1 MIPTRPLDDNKGR
14 AMAPSQA
21 KTLDVIT
28 IGRSSVDLYGA
39 QIGGR
44 LEDMGSFQKYIGGS
58 PTNMAAG
65 TARLGL
71 KSALITRVGD
81 EHMGRFIREELAKE
95 GVDVR
100 GVKTDPQRLTALV
113 LLGIR
118 DDKQFPLIFYR
129 ENCADMAL
137 CEDDIEESFIEQ
149 ARSVVATGT
158 HLSHPRTEAAVLKA
172 LTLARKHGLQTAL
185 DIDYRPN
192 LWGLAGH
199 GDGESRFIESAAV
212 TAKLQATL
220 HLFDLI
226 VGTEE
231 EFHIAGG
238 TTDTIDALRAV
249 RAVSNATLVCKRGPM
264 GAAAFTGAIPDSLD
278 DGQTGPGFPIEVFN
292 VLGAGDGF
300 MSGLIKG
307 WLDGEPWPTALKYAN
322 ACGAFAVS
330 RHGCT
335 PAYPSWEE
343 LQFFLARGVVQK
355 ALRKDPA
362 LEQIHWATNRHHDRQ
377 AMRVFAFDHRL
388 QLEAMEGATPAK
400 IGAFKQ
406 LCLQAALQVA
416 DGKPGYGILCDS
428 RLGRDA
434 LFQAAGTGLWIG
446 RPVEW
451 PGSRPL
457 TLEPELG
464 PDFGGLQEWP
474 LEHVVKVLCFY
485 HPDDTPETKAHQE
498 DTVRRLFHACRRNR
512 LEMLLEIIPSK
523 VAPTDDQTSA
533 AIIQRFYDL
542 GIYPDWWKLEPFAT
556 DAAWQ
561 NACAAITRNDPH
573 VRGIV
578 VLGLDA
584 SEQDLAASLQLA
596 ARHSLVKGFAIGRTI
611 FGDAARGWFKGD
623 LTDAAAVA
631 MMSDRYARLAATW
644 DAARLEGARA

>member
-1 MIPTRPLDDNKGR
+1 M
-14 AMAPSQA
+14 

-39 QIGGR
+39 QVGGR
-44 LEDMGSFQKYIGGS
+44 LEDMSSFQKYIGGS

-81 EHMGRFIREELAKE
+81 EHMGRFILEELARE

-100 GVKTDPQRLTALV
+100 GVKTDRERLTALV

-118 DDKQFPLIFYR
+118 DEKQFPLIFYR

-137 CEDDIEESFIEQ
+137 CEDDIDPGFIAE

-158 HLSHPRTEAAVLKA
+158 HLSNPRTAAAVLKA
-172 LTLARKHGLQTAL
+172 LNLARQNGARTAL

-199 GDGESRFIESAAV
+199 GDGESRFIESAQV

-238 TTDTIDALRAV
+238 TTNTMAALRAV
-249 RAVSNATLVCKRGPM
+249 RAVSAATLVCKRGPM
-264 GAAAFTGAIPDSLD
+264 GAAAFTGAIPATLD
-278 DGQTGPGFPIEVFN
+278 DGEAGPGFPIEVFN

-300 MSGLIKG
+300 MSGLIRG
-307 WLDGEPWPTALKYAN
+307 WLDDEPWPVALKYAN

-343 LQFFLARGVVQK
+343 LQFFLGRGVK
-355 ALRKDPA
+355 TPALRKDAA
-362 LEQIHWATNRHHDRQ
+362 LEQVHWSTNRRKKWVEVK
-377 AMRVFAFDHRL
+377 AFAYDHRI
-388 QLEAMEGATPAK
+388 QMENIPGATPVRIA
-400 IGAFKQ
+400 AFKE
-406 LCLQAALQVA
+406 LCLDATMQVA
-416 DGKPGYGILCDS
+416 QGRDGFGLLCDS
-428 RLGRDA
+428 RLGRGA
-434 LFQAAGTGLWIG
+434 LYRAAGQGLWMG

-451 PGSRPL
+451 PTSRPL
-457 TLEPELG
+457 ALEPEIG
-464 PDFGGLQEWP
+464 ADFGGLSEWP
-474 LEHVVKVLCFY
+474 LEHIVKVLCFC
-485 HPDDTPETKAHQE
+485 HPDDAPGMQAAQE
-498 DTVRRLFHACRRNR
+498 DVVQRLFQACRRNR

-523 VAPTDDQTSA
+523 VGPVQDDTTA
-533 AIIQRFYDL
+533 RLINRFYDI
-542 GIYPDWWKLEPFAT
+542 GIYPDWWKLEPLQTAE
-556 DAAWQ
+556 AWALTVQ
-561 NACAAITRNDPH
+561 AVTARDPH
-573 VRGIV
+573 LQGIV
-578 VLGLDA
+578 VLGLGQTEA
-584 SEQDLAASLQLA
+584 ELAASFRLA
-596 ARHSLVKGFAIGRTI
+596 ARHDMVKGFAVGRTI
-611 FGDAARGWFKGD
+611 HGEAGRDWMAGKLD
-623 LTDAAAVA
+623 DAAAVA
-631 MMSDRYARLAATW
+631 MMAANYARMCNYW
-644 DAARLEGARA
+644 DEARQGQGEGK

>member
-1 MIPTRPLDDNKGR
+1 
-14 AMAPSQA
+14 MAVSG

-39 QIGGR
+39 QVGGR

-81 EHMGRFIREELAKE
+81 EHMGRFIREELARE

-100 GVKTDPQRLTALV
+100 GVKTDKERLTALV

-118 DDKQFPLIFYR
+118 DEEQFPLIFYR

-137 CEDDIEESFIEQ
+137 CEDDIEESFIAESR
-149 ARSVVATGT
+149 AVVATGT

-172 LTLARKHGLQTAL
+172 LDLARKHGAQTAL

-192 LWGLAGH
+192 LWGVAGH
-199 GDGESRFIESAAV
+199 GDGESRFVESAKV
-212 TAKLQATL
+212 TAKLQSTL
-220 HLFDLI
+220 HRFDLI

-238 TTDTIDALRAV
+238 TTDTIAALRAV
-249 RAVSNATLVCKRGPM
+249 RAVSKATLVCKRGAA
-264 GAAAFTGAIPDSLD
+264 GAVAFTGAIPDSLD
-278 DGQTGPGFPIEVFN
+278 DGETGPGFPIEVFN

-307 WLDGEPWPTALKYAN
+307 WLDGEAWPVALKYAN

-335 PAYPSWEE
+335 PAYPSLAE
-343 LQFFLARGVVQK
+343 LEFFLKRGVVEK
-355 ALRKDPA
+355 ALRKDAA
-362 LEQIHWATNRHHDRQ
+362 LEQVHWATNRHKDLST
-377 AMRVFAFDHRL
+377 MRVFAFDHRM
-388 QLEAMEGATPAK
+388 QLEAMEGATPQK
-400 IGAFKQ
+400 IGAFKK
-406 LCLQAALQVA
+406 LCLSAALTVA
-416 DGKPGYGILCDS
+416 DGQPGHGILCDS
-428 RLGRDA
+428 RLGRQA
-434 LFQAAGTGLWIG
+434 LYAAAGTGLWIG

-457 TLEPELG
+457 TLEPEIG

-485 HPDDTPETKAHQE
+485 HPDDSEEMRRDHEA
-498 DTVRRLFHACRRNR
+498 TVLRLFHACRRNR

-523 VAPTDDQTSA
+523 VAPVDDMTSA
-533 AIIQRFYDL
+533 KVIQRFYDL
-542 GIYPDWWKLEPFAT
+542 GVYPDWWKLEPFAT
-556 DAAWQ
+556 DAAYA
-561 NACAAITRNDPH
+561 NACHAITRNDPH

-584 SEQDLAASLQLA
+584 AEPELAASLAIA
-596 ARHSLVKGFAIGRTI
+596 AKHDLVKGFAVGRTI
-611 FGDAARGWFKGD
+611 FGDAARGWLAGT
-623 LTDAAAVA
+623 LTDDQAVA
-631 MMSDRYARLAATW
+631 MMVEKYRRLCQIW
-644 DAARLEGARA
+644 DAARAKKDIAA

>member
-1 MIPTRPLDDNKGR
+1 MPR
-14 AMAPSQA
+14 S
-21 KTLDVIT
+21 LDVIT

-39 QIGGR
+39 QVGGR
-44 LEDMGSFQKYIGGS
+44 LEDMGSFHKYIGGS

-95 GVDVR
+95 GVDTR
-100 GVKTDPQRLTALV
+100 GVITDPQRLTALV

-137 CEDDIEESFIEQ
+137 CEDDIDEAFIAS

-172 LTLARKHGLQTAL
+172 LHLARKHGLQTAL

-199 GDGESRFIESAAV
+199 GDGESRFIESAKV
-212 TAKLQATL
+212 TAKLQSTL

-238 TTDTIDALRAV
+238 TTDTIAALRAV
-249 RAVSNATLVCKRGPM
+249 RAVSQATLVCKRGPM
-264 GAAAFTGAIPDSLD
+264 GAVAFTGEIPASLD
-278 DGQTGPGFPIEVFN
+278 DGETGPGFPIEVFN

-300 MSGLIKG
+300 MSGLLKG
-307 WLDGEPWPTALKYAN
+307 WLDGEPWPTALEYAN

-343 LQFFLARGVVQK
+343 LQFFLQRGVVTP
-355 ALRKDPA
+355 ALRKDAA
-362 LEQIHWATNRHHDRQ
+362 LEQVHWATNRHRDHQ
-377 AMRVFAFDHRL
+377 TMRVFAFDHRL
-388 QLEAMEGATPAK
+388 QLEAMEGATTQK

-406 LCLQAALQVA
+406 LCLQAALKVA

-446 RPVEW
+446 RPAEW

-457 TLEPELG
+457 SLEPELG

-474 LEHVVKVLCFY
+474 LDHVVKVLCFY
-485 HPDDTPETKAHQE
+485 HPDDDDATKAAQE

-533 AIIQRFYDL
+533 QIIQRFYDL

-556 DAAWQ
+556 DTAWS
-561 NACAAITRNDPH
+561 NACVAITANDPH

-584 SEQDLAASLQLA
+584 KEDDLAASLALA
-596 ARHSLVKGFAIGRTI
+596 AKHPLVKGFAIGRTI
-611 FGDAARGWFKGD
+611 FGDAARAWLQGQM
-623 LTDAAAVA
+623 TDAEAVA
-631 MMSDRYARLAATW
+631 QMSDRYARLSATW
-644 DAARLEGARA
+644 DKARKGAKP

>member
-1 MIPTRPLDDNKGR
+1 MTT
-14 AMAPSQA
+14 SA

-28 IGRSSVDLYGA
+28 IGRASVDLYGA
-39 QIGGR
+39 QVGGR

-71 KSALITRVGD
+71 KSALITRVGN
-81 EHMGRFIREELAKE
+81 EHMGRFIREELARE
-95 GVDVR
+95 GVDTT
-100 GVKTDPQRLTALV
+100 GVITDPERLTALV

-118 DDKQFPLIFYR
+118 DEHQFPLIFYR

-137 CEDDIEESFIEQ
+137 CEDDISEEFI
-149 ARSVVATGT
+149 ARARAVVATGT
-158 HLSHPRTEAAVLKA
+158 HLSNARTEAAVLKA
-172 LTLARKHGLQTAL
+172 LNLARKHGAQTAL

-199 GDGESRFIESAAV
+199 GDGESRFISSAAV

-238 TTDTIDALRAV
+238 TTDTIAALRAV

-264 GAAAFTGAIPDSLD
+264 GASAFTGPIPDTLD
-278 DGQTGPGFPIEVFN
+278 EGEAGPGFPIEVFN

-307 WLDGEPWPTALKYAN
+307 WLDNEPWPTALKYAN

-343 LQFFLARGVVQK
+343 LQYFLNRGVVTK
-355 ALRKDPA
+355 ALRKDRD
-362 LEQIHWATNRHHDRQ
+362 LEQVHWATNRHKDLST
-377 AMRVFAFDHRL
+377 MRVFAFDHRM
-388 QLEAMEGATPAK
+388 QLEQMEGATPAK

-406 LCLQAALQVA
+406 LCLKAALTVA
-416 DGKPGYGILCDS
+416 DGKPGHGILCDS

-434 LFQAAGTGLWIG
+434 LYAAAGTGLWIG

-464 PDFGGLQEWP
+464 PDYGGLQEWP

-485 HPDDTPETKAHQE
+485 HPDDTAEMKAEQE
-498 DTVRRLFHACRRNR
+498 ATVLRLFHACRRNR

-523 VAPTDDQTSA
+523 VAPVTDDTSA
-533 AIIQRFYDL
+533 LIIQRFYDL

-556 DAAWQ
+556 DAAYDA
-561 NACAAITRNDPH
+561 ACAAITRNDPH
-573 VRGIV
+573 TRGIV

-584 SEQDLAASLQLA
+584 AEDDLAASLALA
-596 ARHSLVKGFAIGRTI
+596 ARHDLVKGFAVGRTI
-611 FGDAARGWFKGD
+611 FADAARGWLAGALSD
-623 LTDAAAVA
+623 QQAVE
-631 MMSDRYARLAATW
+631 MMVARYSRLCQIW
-644 DAARLEGARA
+644 DKARANKDIAA

>member
-1 MIPTRPLDDNKGR
+1 MTAQAPKARARP
-14 AMAPSQA
+14 
-21 KTLDVIT
+21 LDVIT

-39 QIGGR
+39 QVGGR

-58 PTNMAAG
+58 PTNIAAG

-81 EHMGRFIREELAKE
+81 EHMGRFIREELARE

-100 GVKTDPQRLTALV
+100 GVTTDPERLTALV

-137 CEDDIEESFIEQ
+137 CEDDIDEAFIAE
-149 ARSVVATGT
+149 ARAVVATGT
-158 HLSHPRTEAAVLKA
+158 HLSNPRTEAAVLKA

-199 GDGESRFIESAAV
+199 GMGESRFIASAQV

-238 TTDTIDALRAV
+238 TTDTIAALRAV
-249 RAVSNATLVCKRGPM
+249 RAVSQATLVCKRGPM
-264 GAAAFTGAIPDSLD
+264 GAAAFTGPIPDSLD

-300 MSGLIKG
+300 MSGLLKG
-307 WLDGEPWPTALKYAN
+307 WLDGEPWPIALTYAN

-343 LQFFLARGVVQK
+343 LQFFLKRGVVTP

-362 LEQIHWATNRHHDRQ
+362 LEQIHWATNRHHAHQ
-377 AMRVFAFDHRL
+377 TMRVFAFDHRL
-388 QLEAMEGATPAK
+388 QLEQMEGATPAK
-400 IGAFKQ
+400 IGQFKQ
-406 LCLQAALQVA
+406 LCLQAALTTAKGQ
-416 DGKPGYGILCDS
+416 PGYGILCDS

-464 PDFGGLQEWP
+464 PDFGGLMEWP
-474 LEHVVKVLCFY
+474 LSHTVKVLCFA
-485 HPDDTPETKAHQE
+485 HPDDDAATRASQE
-498 DTVRRLFHACRRNR
+498 ATVLRLFHACRRNR
-512 LEMLLEIIPSK
+512 LEFLLELIPSK
-523 VAPTDDQTSA
+523 VGPVTDDTSA
-533 AIIQRFYDL
+533 TLIQRFYDL
-542 GIYPDWWKLEPFAT
+542 GIYPDWWKLEPFTT
-556 DAAWQ
+556 DKAWE
-561 NACAAITRNDPH
+561 NACATITANDPH
-573 VRGIV
+573 TRGIV

-584 SEQDLAASLQLA
+584 SEDALATSFALAAK
-596 ARHSLVKGFAIGRTI
+596 HPLVKGFAIGRTI
-611 FGDAARGWFKGD
+611 FADAARGWFTSA
-623 LTDAAAVA
+623 LTDAEATA
-631 MMSDRYARLAATW
+631 MMSDRYTRLAAIW
-644 DAARLEGARA
+644 DAARKEAKP

>member
-1 MIPTRPLDDNKGR
+1 MTKPIRRP
-14 AMAPSQA
+14 
-21 KTLDVIT
+21 LDVIT
-28 IGRSSVDLYGA
+28 IGRASVDLYGA
-39 QIGGR
+39 QVGGR

-71 KSALITRVGD
+71 RSALITRVGD

-95 GVDVR
+95 GVDTR
-100 GVKTDPQRLTALV
+100 GIRTDPDRLTALV

-137 CEDDIEESFIEQ
+137 CEGDIDEDFIAE

-158 HLSHPRTEAAVLKA
+158 HLSHPQTEAAVLKA

-199 GDGESRFIESAAV
+199 GDGESRFIASAQV

-238 TTDTIDALRAV
+238 TTDTIAALRAV
-249 RAVSNATLVCKRGPM
+249 RAVSLATLVCKRGPM
-264 GAAAFTGAIPDSLD
+264 GAAAFTGPIPDSLD

-300 MSGLIKG
+300 MSGLLKG
-307 WLDGEPWPTALKYAN
+307 WLDGEPWPTALTYAN

-343 LQFFLARGVVQK
+343 LQFFLKRGVVEK
-355 ALRKDPA
+355 SLRKDAA
-362 LEQIHWATNRHHDRQ
+362 LEQIHWATNRHHDLST
-377 AMRVFAFDHRL
+377 MRVFAFDHRS
-388 QLEAMEGATPAK
+388 QLEAMKGATPAK

-406 LCLQAALQVA
+406 LCLQAALHVA
-416 DGKPGYGILCDS
+416 NGRPGYGILCDS

-434 LFQAAGTGLWIG
+434 LFQAAGSGLWIG

-457 TLEPELG
+457 MLEPEIG

-474 LEHVVKVLCFY
+474 LAHVVKVLCFA
-485 HPDDTPETKAHQE
+485 HPDDDAATRAAQE
-498 DTVRRLFHACRRNR
+498 ATVRRLFHACRRNR
-512 LEMLLEIIPSK
+512 LEFLLELIPSK
-523 VAPTDDQTSA
+523 VGPVANDTSA
-533 AIIQRFYDL
+533 SLIQRFYDL
-542 GIYPDWWKLEPFAT
+542 GVYPDWWKLEPFTT
-556 DAAWQ
+556 DAAWEQ
-561 NACAAITRNDPH
+561 ACAAITRNDPH
-573 VRGIV
+573 TRGIV

-584 SEQDLAASLQLA
+584 SEADLAASFALA
-596 ARHSLVKGFAIGRTI
+596 ARHPLVKGFAIGRTI
-611 FGDAARGWFKGD
+611 FADAARGWFAGA
-623 LTDAAAVA
+623 LTDTQAVA
-631 MMSDRYARLAATW
+631 MMADRYRRLAAIW
-644 DAARLEGARA
+644 DAARKEVSA

>member
-1 MIPTRPLDDNKGR
+1 MPDPRP
-14 AMAPSQA
+14 
-21 KTLDVIT
+21 LDVIT

-39 QIGGR
+39 QVGGR

-58 PTNMAAG
+58 PTNIAAG

-71 KSALITRVGD
+71 RSALITRVGD

-100 GVKTDPQRLTALV
+100 GVRTDPERLTALV

-129 ENCADMAL
+129 ENCADMAI
-137 CEDDIEESFIEQ
+137 CEDDIDESFISE

-172 LTLARKHGLQTAL
+172 LHLARRHGAQTAL

-199 GDGESRFIESAAV
+199 DAGESRFIESAKV
-212 TAKLQATL
+212 TAKLQSTL
-220 HLFDLI
+220 PLFDLI

-238 TTDTIDALRAV
+238 TTDTIAALRAV
-249 RAVSNATLVCKRGPM
+249 RAVSKATLVCKRGPM
-264 GAAAFTGAIPDSLD
+264 GAVAFTGAIPDTLD
-278 DGQTGPGFPIEVFN
+278 EGQSGPGFPIEVFN

-300 MSGLIKG
+300 MSGLLKG
-307 WLDGEPWPTALKYAN
+307 WLGNESWPVALTYAN

-343 LQFFLARGVVQK
+343 LQFFLKRGVVEK
-355 ALRKDPA
+355 ALRKDA
-362 LEQIHWATNRHHDRQ
+362 VLEQVHWATNRHKDWST
-377 AMRVFAFDHRL
+377 MRVFAFDHRM
-388 QLEAMEGATPAK
+388 QLEEMPGATPSK
-400 IGAFKQ
+400 IGTFKE
-406 LCLQAALQVA
+406 LCLKAALQVA
-416 DGKPGYGILCDS
+416 NGKPGHGILCDS

-474 LEHVVKVLCFY
+474 LEHVAKLLCFY
-485 HPDDTPETKAHQE
+485 HPDDDDATKAAQE

-512 LEMLLEIIPSK
+512 LELLLEVIPSK
-523 VAPTDDQTSA
+523 VGPVTDDTSA
-533 AIIQRFYDL
+533 KVIQRFYDI
-542 GIYPDWWKLEPFAT
+542 GIYPDWWKLEPFTSA
-556 DAAWQ
+556 AAWDQ
-561 NACAAITRNDPH
+561 ACTAITRNDPH
-573 VRGIV
+573 VRGVV
-578 VLGLDA
+578 VLGLDTR
-584 SEQDLAASLQLA
+584 EEDLASSLALA
-596 ARHSLVKGFAIGRTI
+596 AAQPLVKGFAIGRTI
-611 FGDAARGWFKGD
+611 FGDAARAWFTGRM
-623 LTDAAAVA
+623 TDADAVA
-631 MMSDRYARLAATW
+631 QMSDRYARLCRTW
-644 DAARLEGARA
+644 DAAREEGKK

>member
-1 MIPTRPLDDNKGR
+1 MGI
-14 AMAPSQA
+14 APA
-21 KTLDVIT
+21 RTLDVIT

-39 QIGGR
+39 QVGGR

-71 KSALITRVGD
+71 KSALITRVGN

-95 GVDVR
+95 GVDTR
-100 GVKTDPQRLTALV
+100 GVKTDPERLTALV

-137 CEDDIEESFIEQ
+137 CEDDIEESFIAE
-149 ARSVVATGT
+149 ARAVVATGT
-158 HLSHPRTEAAVLKA
+158 HLSNPRTEAAVLKA
-172 LTLARKHGLQTAL
+172 LNLARKHGLQTAL

-199 GDGESRFIESAAV
+199 GDGESRFIESAQV
-212 TAKLQATL
+212 TAKLQAAL

-238 TTDTIDALRAV
+238 TTDTIAALRAV
-249 RAVSNATLVCKRGPM
+249 RAVSKATLVCKRGPM
-264 GAAAFTGAIPDSLD
+264 GAAAFTGHIPDSLD

-300 MSGLIKG
+300 MSGLLKG
-307 WLDGEPWPTALKYAN
+307 WLDGEPWPVALTYAN

-343 LQFFLARGVVQK
+343 LQFFLKRGVIEK

-362 LEQIHWATNRHHDRQ
+362 LEQIHWATNRHRDLST
-377 AMRVFAFDHRL
+377 MRVFAFDHRM
-388 QLEAMEGATPAK
+388 QLEQMEGATPAK
-400 IGAFKQ
+400 IGQFKQ
-406 LCLQAALQVA
+406 LCLQAALNVA
-416 DGKPGYGILCDS
+416 NGQPGYGILCDN

-485 HPDDTPETKAHQE
+485 HPDDDAETKAKQE
-498 DTVRRLFHACRRNR
+498 DTVRRLFHAARRNR
-512 LEMLLEIIPSK
+512 LEFLLEIIPSK
-523 VAPTDDQTSA
+523 VGPVTADTSA
-533 AIIQRFYDL
+533 YVIQRFYDL
-542 GIYPDWWKLEPFAT
+542 GIYPDWWKLEPFTTAQ
-556 DAAWQ
+556 AWD

-573 VRGIV
+573 TRGVV

-584 SEQDLAASLQLA
+584 SEDALSTSLALAAQQP
-596 ARHSLVKGFAIGRTI
+596 LVKGFAIGRTI
-611 FGDAARGWFKGD
+611 FGDAARAWMQGQM
-623 LTDAAAVA
+623 TDKAAVDQ
-631 MMSDRYARLAATW
+631 MSDRYARLAALW
-644 DAARLEGARA
+644 DKARQGAST

>member
-1 MIPTRPLDDNKGR
+1 M
-14 AMAPSQA
+14 

-39 QIGGR
+39 QVGGR
-44 LEDMGSFQKYIGGS
+44 LEDMGSFHKYVGGS
-58 PTNMAAG
+58 PTNMATG

-81 EHMGRFIREELAKE
+81 EHMGRFLREELARE

-100 GVKTDPQRLTALV
+100 GIKTDPERLTALV

-137 CEDDIEESFIEQ
+137 CEDDIDEGFIAE
-149 ARSVVATGT
+149 ARAVVATGT
-158 HLSHPRTEAAVLKA
+158 HLSHSRTEAAVLKA
-172 LTLARKHGLQTAL
+172 LHLARKHGAQTAL

-212 TAKLQATL
+212 TKRLQSTL

-238 TTDTIDALRAV
+238 TTDTIAALRAV
-249 RAVSNATLVCKRGPM
+249 RAITPATLVCKRGPM
-264 GAAAFTGAIPDSLD
+264 GAAAFSGPIPDSLD
-278 DGQTGPGFPIEVFN
+278 DGQAGPGFPIEVFN

-307 WLDGEPWPTALKYAN
+307 WLDGESWPVALTYAN

-343 LQFFLARGVVQK
+343 LQFFLGRGVK
-355 ALRKDPA
+355 LRALRKDAA
-362 LEQIHWATNRHHDRQ
+362 LEQMHWSTNRNGDRST
-377 AMRVFAFDHRL
+377 MRVFAFDHRL
-388 QLEAMEGATPAK
+388 QLEAMEGATPDK
-400 IGAFKQ
+400 IGAFKL
-406 LCLQAALQVA
+406 LCLKAALQVA
-416 DGKPGYGILCDS
+416 DGQGGHGILCDS
-428 RLGRDA
+428 RLGRQA
-434 LFQAAGTGLWIG
+434 LYAAAGTGLWIA

-457 TLEPELG
+457 TLEPEIG
-464 PDFGGLQEWP
+464 PDYGGLSEWP
-474 LEHVVKVLCFY
+474 LGHVVKVLCFY
-485 HPDDTPETKAHQE
+485 HPDDTAEMKAEQE
-498 DTVRRLFHACRRNR
+498 STVTRLFHAARRNR
-512 LEMLLEIIPSK
+512 LELLLEIIPSK
-523 VAPTDDQTSA
+523 AGPVTDTTSA
-533 AIIQRFYDL
+533 EVIQRFYDI
-542 GIYPDWWKLEPFAT
+542 GVFPDWWKLEPFAT
-556 DAAWQ
+556 DTAWT
-561 NACAAITRNDPH
+561 NACAAITRNDPYT
-573 VRGIV
+573 RGVV

-584 SEQDLAASLQLA
+584 EESALAASLALA
-596 ARHSLVKGFAIGRTI
+596 ARHDLVKGFAVGRTI
-611 FGDAARGWFKGD
+611 FAEAARAWLGGQI
-623 LTDAAAVA
+623 TDAEAVQRMA
-631 MMSDRYARLAATW
+631 ERYQRLCTIW
-644 DAARLEGARA
+644 DKARADRRE